1 MGLKERETFESEFVE
16 LEEEEEEEDDRKCG
30 LNYLFKHHHRVMQ

>member
-16 LEEEEEEEDDRKCG
+16 LEEEEEDEERKCG